1 MLILFLYLPI
11 LIGILTVEMREPI
24 GLPGVLFVILGF
36 FFFIKALINLF
47 KFTKIN
53 SQTMIISLIVLISYP
68 VSCSFNPAMEKNKEI
83 QSSIQNDMKNLSVK
97 LQNECNITKICK
109 KIDAQFNGRYD
120 VGKKTFFIVVSD
132 NFDNFYVFKGGVNV
146 PLLFIKQPENHI
158 TDFGFVNEVFKN
170 NTWQELT
177 KEDVKNFNNQYK
189 IDKEYYHTN
198 SKN

>member
-47 KFTKIN
+47 KFTNN
-53 SQTMIISLIVLISYP
+53 SQTMIISFIVLISYP
-68 VSCSFNPAMEKNKEI
+68 VSCSFNPTMEKNKEI

-120 VGKKTFFIVVSD
+120 VGEKTFFIVVSD
-132 NFDNFYVFKGGVNV
+132 NFDNSYVFKGGVNV
-146 PLLFIKQPENHI
+146 PLLFIQQPENYI
-158 TDFGFVNEVFKN
+158 TDFGIVNEVFKN

-177 KEDVKNFNNQYK
+177 KEDVKNFNSQYK